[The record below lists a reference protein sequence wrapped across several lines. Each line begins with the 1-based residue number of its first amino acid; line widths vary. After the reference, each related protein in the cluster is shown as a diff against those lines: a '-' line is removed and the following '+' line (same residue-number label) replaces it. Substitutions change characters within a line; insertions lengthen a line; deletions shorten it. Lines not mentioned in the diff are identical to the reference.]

1 MGTEICTTVPYCNP
15 RMANLLC
22 NRGRWIDSGLS
33 GLVGYPQDADQ
44 TARHAK
50 VRDRCSAVIRIKLHS
65 KIRSEIG
72 TWPNGSLYDKTAGWR
87 FQKLYSR
94 QTMLA
99 GLLGEMPFGEFLAAG
114 DHEGGGSHRA
124 AANISSHSPANTAI

>member
-1 MGTEICTTVPYCNP
+1 M
-15 RMANLLC
+15 
-22 NRGRWIDSGLS
+22 
-33 GLVGYPQDADQ
+33 
-44 TARHAK
+44 
-50 VRDRCSAVIRIKLHS
+50 HS
-65 KIRSEIG
+65 KIRPEIG

-114 DHEGGGSHRA
+114 NHGVGVLNELQVMRAHTRQPALPFHIPGRGCKHMRCWKLAMVQHDTELPFGGEACAFRIPSGGIIVLLVQHGASKMLRGKERRR
-124 AANISSHSPANTAI
+124 